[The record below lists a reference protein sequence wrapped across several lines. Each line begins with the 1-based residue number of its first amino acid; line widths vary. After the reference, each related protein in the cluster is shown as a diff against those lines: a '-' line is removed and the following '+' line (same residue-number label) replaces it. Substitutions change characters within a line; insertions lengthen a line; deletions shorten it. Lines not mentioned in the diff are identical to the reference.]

1 MGLPPSHINLMGTIS
16 LIPVNTGRSPS
27 RVLFACASRFGG
39 NRSRRYFAVPMAAAS
54 AAARSNSHFASGRT
68 MIPDARAA
76 ATFGDAVGWAAP
88 SRAGAG
94 KAVA

>member
-39 NRSRRYFAVPMAAAS
+39 NRSQQYFAVPMAAAS
-54 AAARSNSHFASGRT
+54 AAARLNSHFASGRT
-68 MIPDARAA
+68 MIPDDRAA
-76 ATFGDAVGWAAP
+76 VTVGDAAGWAAP
-88 SRAGAG
+88 SHAGAG
-94 KAVA
+94 KAAV

>member
-1 MGLPPSHINLMGTIS
+1 MGTMS

-39 NRSRRYFAVPMAAAS
+39 NRSRQYFAVPMAVAS

-68 MIPDARAA
+68 TIPLAH
-76 ATFGDAVGWAAP
+76 
-88 SRAGAG
+88 AGATG
-94 KAVA
+94 ADAADWATPLRATGEMAVA

>member
-27 RVLFACASRFGG
+27 RVLIACASRFGG
-39 NRSRRYFAVPMAAAS
+39 NRSWRYFAVPMAAAS

-68 MIPDARAA
+68 MIPDARAVI
-76 ATFGDAVGWAAP
+76 TFGDAASWAAP
-88 SRAGAG
+88 SRVGAG
-94 KAVA
+94 KAAA

>member
-1 MGLPPSHINLMGTIS
+1 MGLPPSHVYLMGTMS

-39 NRSRRYFAVPMAAAS
+39 NRSGQYFALPMAAAS
-54 AAARSNSHFASGRT
+54 AAARLNSHFAFGRT
-68 MIPDARAA
+68 MTPDARAA
-76 ATFGDAVGWAAP
+76 VTVGDAAGWAAP

-94 KAVA
+94 KAGT

>member
-1 MGLPPSHINLMGTIS
+1 
-16 LIPVNTGRSPS
+16 
-27 RVLFACASRFGG
+27 
-39 NRSRRYFAVPMAAAS
+39 MAAAS

-76 ATFGDAVGWAAP
+76 ATFGDAAGWAAP

-94 KAVA
+94 KAAV

>member
-1 MGLPPSHINLMGTIS
+1 MGTMS
-16 LIPVNTGRSPS
+16 LIPINTRHSPS
-27 RVLFACASRFGG
+27 RVLFACAFRFGG

-54 AAARSNSHFASGRT
+54 AAARSNSHFAFGRT

-76 ATFGDAVGWAAP
+76 VTVGDAAGWAAP

-94 KAVA
+94 KAGT

>member
-1 MGLPPSHINLMGTIS
+1 MGLPPSHVYLMGTMS

-39 NRSRRYFAVPMAAAS
+39 NRSRQYFAVPMAAAS
-54 AAARSNSHFASGRT
+54 AAARLNSHFASGRS
-68 MIPDARAA
+68 MIPDDRAA
-76 ATFGDAVGWAAP
+76 VTVGDAAGWAAP

-94 KAVA
+94 KAGT

>member
-1 MGLPPSHINLMGTIS
+1 MGTIS

-39 NRSRRYFAVPMAAAS
+39 NRSRRYFVVPMAAAS
-54 AAARSNSHFASGRT
+54 AAARSNSHFSFGRMT
-68 MIPDARAA
+68 IPDARAA
-76 ATFGDAVGWAAP
+76 ATVVDVAGLVAP

-94 KAVA
+94 KAAA

>member
-1 MGLPPSHINLMGTIS
+1 MEPMS

-39 NRSRRYFAVPMAAAS
+39 NRSWRYFAVPMAAAS

-76 ATFGDAVGWAAP
+76 GAAAGAANWAAP
-88 SRAGAG
+88 SPAAAG
-94 KAVA
+94 KAAA